1 MSDDLAMV
9 GATRLAA
16 LVERYAPGLLVGLHL
31 VGSVVDGDFQPG
43 RSDLDFV
50 AVLAHPADGDELE
63 ALGLVHRS
71 YAADGTLP
79 MLDGI
84 WVTGADLIAGPDTV
98 ADGATSH
105 DNRFAFVGRGNR
117 NPVTW
122 AMLRRARSVVGT
134 LDLAA
139 LWWEPERLGTWVR
152 QNVEEY
158 WAGWIARAQRPL
170 GFAMLRGSVVAW
182 GVLGI
187 SRMLYTLRT
196 GEVTSKRGAGEWT
209 LGVVEPRWHAI
220 VEEALHIRR
229 TGRGR
234 MGLFRR
240 RTEALAFMAML
251 LAMIRRGDSSVIPAK
266 AGLQPEA

>member
-1 MSDDLAMV
+1 VRVSDELAIF
-9 GATRLAA
+9 AAQRLAG
-16 LVERYAPGLLVGLHL
+16 LVERYVPGLLVGLHL

-84 WVTGADLIAGPDTV
+84 WITQPDLAVGPDAV
-98 ADGATSH
+98 PDGPTTH

-122 AMLRRARSVVGT
+122 AMLRRARSVVGS
-134 LDLAA
+134 LDIAS
-139 LWWEPERLGTWVR
+139 LWWDPARLRAWVR

-158 WAGWIARAQRPL
+158 WASWVERAQRPWTGL
-170 GFAMLRGSVVAW
+170 GLLKGGTVAW

-196 GEVTSKRGAGEWT
+196 GKVTSKSGAGEWM
-209 LGVVEPRWHAI
+209 LDVVEPQWRGI
-220 VEEALHIRR
+220 VEEALQIRQ

-234 MGLFRR
+234 IAPLRR
-240 RTEALAFMAML
+240 RREALAFMAMVL
-251 LAMIRRGDSSVIPAK
+251 RMIRT
-266 AGLQPEA
+266 E